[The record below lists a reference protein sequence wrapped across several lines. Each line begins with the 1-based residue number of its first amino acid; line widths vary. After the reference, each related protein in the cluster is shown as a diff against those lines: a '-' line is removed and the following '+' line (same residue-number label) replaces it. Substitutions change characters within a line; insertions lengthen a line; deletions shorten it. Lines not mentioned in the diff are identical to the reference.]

1 MSTIIDSIQ
10 QAELKA
16 VEIKTA
22 ALEKANAIA
31 GNAETRSAEIAK
43 LCEAE
48 CKAYREKTV
57 REAEAEAQKAYDNEI
72 TVKRAEASKYA
83 SERLK
88 ETDVIVNEIVRR
100 ISRGSC

>member
-1 MSTIIDSIQ
+1 MSAIIDSIQ

-22 ALEKANAIA
+22 ALEKANVIA
-31 GNAETRSAEIAK
+31 GNAETRCAEIDK

-57 REAEAEAQKAYDNEI
+57 REAEVEAQKAYDNEI

-83 SERLK
+83 SDRLQNCDK
-88 ETDVIVNEIVRR
+88 HVNDIVRR
-100 ISRGSC
+100 ITRGNC